1 MHEHIATPH
10 YPAVVWAF
18 SYRNM
23 QIEITTTWHQDQQVY
38 SAWVTYATGSAVAV
52 PRADCREEAIAQDK
66 NPPLPI
72 ATTPLLNGPLL
83 GAPTIGG
90 EQP

>member
-18 SYRNM
+18 PYRGM
-23 QIEITTTWHQDQQVY
+23 QIEITTTRHHDRQIY

-52 PRADCREEAIAQDK
+52 PRADSREIAIARAK
-66 NPPLPI
+66 KWI
-72 ATTPLLNGPLL
+72 HTHFSW
-83 GAPTIGG
+83 PTDSA
-90 EQP
+90 